1 MDLTIR
7 WLFEKNSE
15 LDSFKCLAGESGID
29 RRITGINIMD
39 NPDTVPWLKK
49 DELILSTGYIFSVTD
64 IYKTIITDLYEKG
77 CSGLGIKMNRYMDTL
92 PNEMI
97 EQANKLGFT
106 IFSIPFSSTM
116 EQIVNIVYRQMFSNE
131 MSESEKMMTLYRDIT
146 ETVLKRHST
155 LPLMEIISNAVNE
168 PVFLTTDS
176 FEIIEYNIPET
187 SDIHFPFPYND
198 DCNLMFPTRE
208 VSFLKD
214 KYQNNPLPVIKHTI
228 TYENITHN
236 FVIFP
241 ILLRQK
247 TLLGYLVCIEEKAPF
262 SSFEYALMSNIN
274 SMLCIAMINTN
285 ITRDEQQSD
294 RSVFFADLLSG
305 VLKTDNEIEPVCRRY
320 GFDYTLPRI
329 CVSMKIDGY
338 TEMSGSRRVNF
349 IRNIL
354 SVVKQTVSE
363 MELDFSHT
371 VYDNHLV
378 LFLFMSKTES
388 KCRLQKAAK
397 CINKIIQK
405 LEIEKIYALAGIS
418 NCYEGSSKFVE
429 SYVQSSKSLELGKK
443 LHPDEKVFIYAN
455 DMHYHILSSSFT
467 TAQLND
473 IYSNTLKPLDNYDKS
488 TGSDLSYTLYKYLE
502 CGQNI
507 AKVAKELFIHRN
519 TMIYRLKQISEI
531 IDFDCKN
538 LDNLYMI
545 QTAFY
550 VKKLLSI

>member
-1 MDLTIR
+1 
-7 WLFEKNSE
+7 
-15 LDSFKCLAGESGID
+15 
-29 RRITGINIMD
+29 
-39 NPDTVPWLKK
+39 
-49 DELILSTGYIFSVTD
+49 
-64 IYKTIITDLYEKG
+64 
-77 CSGLGIKMNRYMDTL
+77 
-92 PNEMI
+92 
-97 EQANKLGFT
+97 
-106 IFSIPFSSTM
+106 
-116 EQIVNIVYRQMFSNE
+116 
-131 MSESEKMMTLYRDIT
+131 
-146 ETVLKRHST
+146 
-155 LPLMEIISNAVNE
+155 
-168 PVFLTTDS
+168 
-176 FEIIEYNIPET
+176 
-187 SDIHFPFPYND
+187 
-198 DCNLMFPTRE
+198 
-208 VSFLKD
+208 
-214 KYQNNPLPVIKHTI
+214 
-228 TYENITHN
+228 
-236 FVIFP
+236 
-241 ILLRQK
+241 
-247 TLLGYLVCIEEKAPF
+247 
-262 SSFEYALMSNIN
+262 
-274 SMLCIAMINTN
+274 
-285 ITRDEQQSD
+285 
-294 RSVFFADLLSG
+294 
-305 VLKTDNEIEPVCRRY
+305 
-320 GFDYTLPRI
+320 
-329 CVSMKIDGY
+329 
-338 TEMSGSRRVNF
+338 
-349 IRNIL
+349 
-354 SVVKQTVSE
+354 